1 MRLFVLWGCLVW
13 IGATASFRWFG
24 GWLIQPANPGWM
36 ILFYLLTIP
45 IVAAIT
51 LPLYRGRRAAGLNLP
66 AAAAAIA
73 VPGMLLDIVSLNWY
87 SSMFPSM
94 SVDSAP
100 AFTAW
105 LMWAYGLILLSGWT
119 GVRRNRQLP

>member
-1 MRLFVLWGCLVW
+1 MRSFIIWGCLVW
-13 IGATASFRWFG
+13 IGATVSFRWFG

-51 LPLYRGRRAAGLNLP
+51 LPLYRGKRAAGLNLP

-73 VPGMLLDIVSLNWY
+73 VPGMLLDIISLNWY
-87 SSMFPSM
+87 SSLFPSM
-94 SVDSAP
+94 PAASVP
-100 AFTAW
+100 AFAAW
-105 LMWAYGLILLSGWT
+105 LMWAYGLILLSGWA
-119 GVRRNRQLP
+119 GIRRRQSSQ

>member
-1 MRLFVLWGCLVW
+1 MRSFILWGCLVW

-51 LPLYRGRRAAGLNLP
+51 LPLYRGKRAAGLNLP
-66 AAAAAIA
+66 AAAAA
-73 VPGMLLDIVSLNWY
+73 
-87 SSMFPSM
+87 
-94 SVDSAP
+94 P
-100 AFTAW
+100 AFAGW
-105 LMWAYGLILLSGWT
+105 LMWAYGLILVSGWAGT
-119 GVRRNRQLP
+119 RLPRRSQ